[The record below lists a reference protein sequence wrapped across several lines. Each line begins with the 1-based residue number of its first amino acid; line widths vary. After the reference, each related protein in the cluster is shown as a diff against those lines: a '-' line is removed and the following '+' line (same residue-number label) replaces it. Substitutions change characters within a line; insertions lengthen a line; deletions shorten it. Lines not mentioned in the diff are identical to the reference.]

1 MERVTIK
8 AIHTDDEHGD
18 AVKTISHIMELEA
31 QSESD
36 LAMLETLGILVERY
50 EESEFP
56 LERPTALEAI
66 RFRMDQMDL
75 NQTEL
80 ARLTGFPKSRISE
93 LLNGKRSL
101 TIEMIRILHQ
111 KLGIPTDILIGRP
124 TLTAS

>member
-1 MERVTIK
+1 
-8 AIHTDDEHGD
+8 
-18 AVKTISHIMELEA
+18 
-31 QSESD
+31 
-36 LAMLETLGILVERY
+36 MLETLGILVERY